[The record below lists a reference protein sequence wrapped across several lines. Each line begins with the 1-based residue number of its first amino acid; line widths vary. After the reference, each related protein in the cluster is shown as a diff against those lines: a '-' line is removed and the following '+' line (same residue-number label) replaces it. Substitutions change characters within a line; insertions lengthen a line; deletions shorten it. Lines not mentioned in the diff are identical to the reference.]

1 MSVLHLAVR
10 LLERR
15 WRCDTT
21 SAIAGS
27 GGVHSLAVY
36 VAAGEMDHSIV
47 FFKKAEIGFKALSR
61 ASEVRHSLL
70 RKSIAMELTR
80 WHRVSNQSTVH
91 LRRRTPRRPRSRS
104 RTNCRRLQSTFAWY
118 ARG

>member
-1 MSVLHLAVR
+1 MEVRCNQCDCRKLA
-10 LLERR
+10 L
-15 WRCDTT
+15 T
-21 SAIAGS
+21 
-27 GGVHSLAVY
+27 HSLTAY
-36 VAAGEMDHSIV
+36 VAVGEMDHSIV

-104 RTNCRRLQSTFAWY
+104 RTNCRRLQSTSAWY
-118 ARG
+118 GRRRACIVGRMLTAS